1 MSPASLYLSY
11 SDLVAWW
18 LYPDTVTLKVSTFA
32 AVSWLVNRVF
42 RKQLI
47 CGIMAV
53 NNGKESD
60 NYTVIRKIR
69 LLLI

>member
-1 MSPASLYLSY
+1 MSPASLHFSY
-11 SDLVAWW
+11 SDLVARC

-60 NYTVIRKIR
+60 KKNTVAFNLVI
-69 LLLI
+69 L